1 MGASTSVSLDR
12 RPRCRRRRRSSRRP
26 PRRPRPGARGC
37 RRRRRSCVPRPSSRP
52 HLPSRRGDRR
62 CSPRR
67 SGHRRRRPKPP
78 HPGRPPPTE
87 AAAIADLRPGAIPRP
102 PQRGAVHGVPLRVAR
117 RERAPLT
124 VRCRHVEDRVDNV
137 AGVVPGRPAHSSLT
151 GVGGNEIGDQLPL
164 LVGQIAVRCS
174 PPSAV

>member
-12 RPRCRRRRRSSRRP
+12 RPRGRRRRSSRRP
-26 PRRPRPGARGC
+26 PRRPRPAARGC

-62 CSPRR
+62 CSPDAPGIDAAGRGLR
-67 SGHRRRRPKPP
+67 IPAVCLRPRRRRSQICVQVPSRD
-78 HPGRPPPTE
+78 HR
-87 AAAIADLRPGAIPRP
+87 
-102 PQRGAVHGVPLRVAR
+102 RG
-117 RERAPLT
+117 ERCTVFHCGSHVGSAPLT
-124 VRCRHVEDRVDNV
+124 ARCRHVEDRVDDV

-151 GVGGNEIGDQLPL
+151 GVGGNEIGDPLPL